1 MTTGD
6 DSLYTVLVVDDEAPA
21 RILLQEYLRKIP
33 QAELAG
39 CCADVAEA
47 MDTMQHRRIDILLS
61 DIQMPGIS
69 GIAFIRGLPYRPA
82 VIFTTAYSEY
92 AVEGFDLG
100 VVDYLLKPIGFPRFL
115 QAMQKAMEHLRMTR
129 RDVSRTAGATAYAET
144 PDFITVRADHR
155 LYKLNFRDIL
165 YIEGQHEYVTF
176 HTLQRKVTAYYSLKT
191 LEEQLPAAQFVRIHK
206 SYMVSLAHID
216 MADSRTITVHGRK
229 LPVGSSYKDTLL
241 SRLRLK

>member
-1 MTTGD
+1 MTAGSD
-6 DSLYTVLVVDDEAPA
+6 DRYTVLVVDDEAPA

-33 QAELAG
+33 QTELVG

-47 MDTMQHRRIDILLS
+47 MEAMQHRQIDILLS
-61 DIQMPGIS
+61 DIQMPDIS
-69 GIAFIRGLPYRPA
+69 GIAFIRGLQVRPA
-82 VIFTTAYSEY
+82 VIFTTAFSEY

-115 QAMQKAMEHLRMTR
+115 QAMQKAMEHIRMTR
-129 RDVSRTAGATAYAET
+129 RDKDAATPADAE
-144 PDFITVRADHR
+144 PDDFITVKADHR

-191 LEEQLPAAQFVRIHK
+191 LEERLPSARFVRIHK

-216 MADSRTITVHGRK
+216 MADSKTVTVHGRK
-229 LPVGSSYKDTLL
+229 LPVGNTYKEALL
-241 SRLRLK
+241 NKLRLK